1 MNNEYTSHHGPHA
14 PTDKEVQLRRGSDS
28 QLVKKKKM
36 EESQSKR
43 DGSRFTQRRGGSAE

>member
-1 MNNEYTSHHGPHA
+1 
-14 PTDKEVQLRRGSDS
+14 
-28 QLVKKKKM
+28 M